1 MEEVLDWKEFNSHHL
16 KVIRTI
22 KSCRTIEQ
30 LDGAARFTEF
40 MIRFHLHKM
49 MESPKAFR
57 KKYQETISESH
68 ELIQKALSTKKTLLK
83 YEK

>member
-1 MEEVLDWKEFNSHHL
+1 
-16 KVIRTI
+16 
-22 KSCRTIEQ
+22 
-30 LDGAARFTEF
+30 

-57 KKYQETISESH
+57 KKYQETIAESH
-68 ELIQKALSTKKTLLK
+68 ELIRKALSTKKTLLK